1 MKILMMVII
10 GIIITAATM
19 TVIMIMIELEWDSRR
34 FACVSFSNIYVV
46 NYHFHFTL

>member
-19 TVIMIMIELEWDSRR
+19 TVIMIMIELE
-34 FACVSFSNIYVV
+34 
-46 NYHFHFTL
+46 